1 MDRRGA
7 GDAVGDRGPAE
18 RRRSGDSGEV
28 LGPVGRRTAGRGV
41 VRRRGP
47 AGAGGVVE
55 GAPRTGGAVCR
66 SWGKS
71 GAGGTGVP
79 RRAWWEVREGLPPAT
94 TKSEFRSLHALITSR
109 TARYNTFRPTTG
121 ASTGGT
127 PMRKAGI
134 TALAIAATAAALGG
148 APAASAAEAT
158 GTITGVVWHDLN
170 ANGLRDAGEPGVKNA
185 YVGIKGLDSSYVA
198 TAADGSY
205 SITAPA
211 GSHVVHLA
219 DNSGF
224 GRVWGPQAQG
234 GSAFGLCTGETAP
247 ISVAAGEAARVDGG
261 LVSAVFD
268 FQPTEFTLSPAK
280 DVYAVGDVVE
290 VLGGITHDGAG
301 CSGAHATLD
310 LPAGVT
316 KLDRLGDYLPFYATD
331 KPNQV
336 TGQVNERRAAGHAY
350 TLGAR
355 VVVDRPLDAA
365 EFRISTMWNDSQDP
379 DHTNNSATTTITAN

>member
-1 MDRRGA
+1 
-7 GDAVGDRGPAE
+7 
-18 RRRSGDSGEV
+18 
-28 LGPVGRRTAGRGV
+28 
-41 VRRRGP
+41 
-47 AGAGGVVE
+47 
-55 GAPRTGGAVCR
+55 
-66 SWGKS
+66 
-71 GAGGTGVP
+71 
-79 RRAWWEVREGLPPAT
+79 
-94 TKSEFRSLHALITSR
+94 
-109 TARYNTFRPTTG
+109 
-121 ASTGGT
+121 
-127 PMRKAGI
+127 MRKAGI

-158 GTITGVVWHDLN
+158 GTVTGFVWQDLN

-185 YVGIKGLDSSYVA
+185 YVGIKGLNSSYVA
-198 TAADGSY
+198 TAEDGSY

-211 GSHVVHLA
+211 GSHVVHLG
-219 DNSGF
+219 DQSGF
-224 GRVWGPQAQG
+224 GKVWGPQADG
-234 GSAFGLCTGETAP
+234 GSAFGHCTGETAP
-247 ISVAAGEAARVDGG
+247 IGVGAGETVRVDGG
-261 LVSAVFD
+261 LVPAVFD
-268 FQPTEFTLSPAK
+268 FQPTGLTLSPAK

-310 LPAGVT
+310 LPSGVT

-365 EFRISTMWNDSQDP
+365 AFRLSTMWVPSEDP
-379 DHTNNSATTTITAN
+379 NPANNSTSTTITAK